1 MTISTKKKMDRTK
14 TTKTD
19 VRRRAATK
27 SGVRRSTGTP
37 AGRAVHRRA
46 VAAATP
52 AIQITVEREQLAE
65 LRDWGIFAGVS
76 LAGWLAAAITF
87 DLI

>member
-1 MTISTKKKMDRTK
+1 MTISTKKKMNRTTATK
-14 TTKTD
+14 TG
-19 VRRRAATK
+19 VRHRAATK
-27 SGVRRSTGTP
+27 SGVRRSTATP
-37 AGRAVHRRA
+37 AARAFHRRA

-76 LAGWLAAAITF
+76 LAGWLAAAIVF
-87 DLI
+87 GVV